1 MKMGKNMILDRYINH
16 HYEAN
21 EQYDK
26 AVILMQVGSFS
37 EIYGTLD
44 NKGPDLNDISNITN
58 CSIAMKSKD
67 SGNAHYMIGWPKI
80 ADSKYI
86 PILLDA
92 GYHIVIIEQK
102 DDSPSTHIVREITNI
117 ISSGTALDYNT
128 NDTNNLMSIYIENYD
143 NNDKTFHGCGLSII
157 DLATGKNY
165 ITHILDDLNNN
176 HSYKVVVSHFMNIYT
191 PSEVI
196 IHNSNHDLSKND
208 YIQNFNISHENVSV
222 NFFKSVKKYEKIQYQ
237 NDFLNKIFKFTN
249 MCSAIENIHCETK
262 PETVLS
268 YILLLEYV
276 HQHRSNIIENIDKPD
291 HLENIS
297 YLNLT
302 NNSIRQLN
310 IISNSNN
317 YKGRNDSLITI
328 LNQCKT
334 SLGKRL
340 IRERL
345 THPMIDPDKIQ
356 ESYDF
361 IDLFLKD
368 DYYIDIREV
377 ISKISD
383 LEKSIRKMGL
393 NMYQPEDLFSDI
405 ISFKFIDNTL
415 KLLKDNKD
423 ISDKFC
429 NYDYSISK
437 YYEFIDELNN
447 IFEWDNFNSVNNN
460 NIIER
465 SLFKK
470 NLFDEIDDID
480 KEIFENKKKLDFV
493 CERFSKFIDQKSNTT
508 SLPIKIEY
516 SDKENFYIYT
526 TTNRG
531 LKLKERFK
539 NLNGDNIIVRDD
551 NTNVLFTIDTSTIS
565 FKSVKGGNVKIDLNE
580 IAVISNNLIK
590 LNKTLSFLN
599 DKYYNKTI
607 SDLYNKYSISLKEI
621 SKIIAEVDFYSN
633 AAHLSVKNR
642 YHKPSIVKSD
652 KSFVNVTELRHP
664 IIELINDKYEY
675 ITNDMCL
682 GKGHD
687 GILLFGTNSCGKS
700 SLMKA
705 LGLSIVMAQAGIF
718 TPSLNFELSPYK
730 KLYTRILNT
739 DNIFSGHSSFVV
751 EMNELRDIM
760 YSADKNSIVLA
771 DELAIGTETTSA
783 LSIVSSSIKLLCDK
797 QVSFICTS
805 HLHQLNKI
813 STIKDIPNLKTYHL
827 RISTNNDV
835 IIYDRKLEEGSGP
848 AIYGL
853 SVCQALNMGSDFLTL
868 ARQVQME
875 INGETNNV
883 LNDKK
888 SVYNKTVIMDKCSMP
903 MCDCM
908 AEETHHI
915 AEQVDADDN
924 NNFAHHHKNKAHNLI
939 PLCKK
944 CHAQITYGNLHIKGW
959 KETSE
964 GDILDY
970 VLIDNKQEK
979 KSNKKYS
986 DKDIH
991 YVNEYFNKYNGSLSK
1006 QKIVDKLHADKNI
1019 KIGMQTFNKI
1029 IKGEY

>member
-1 MKMGKNMILDRYINH
+1 MILNQYINH
-16 HYEAN
+16 HSDAN
-21 EQYDK
+21 EKYEK
-26 AVILMQVGSFS
+26 AIILMQVGSFS

-44 NKGPDLNDISNITN
+44 NKGPDLNEISNITN

-67 SGNAHYMIGWPKI
+67 SDNAHYMIGWPKI
-80 ADSKYI
+80 ADGKYI
-86 PILLDA
+86 PILLDS

-102 DDSPSTHIVREITNI
+102 DDSPSTHIVREITSI
-117 ISSGTALDYNT
+117 ISAGTALDYNT
-128 NDTNNLMSIYIENYD
+128 NDTNNLMSIYIENYE
-143 NNDKTFHGCGLSII
+143 NNNKTLHGCGLSII

-176 HSYKVVVSHFMNIYT
+176 HSYEVVASHFMNIYT

-196 IHNSNHDLSKND
+196 IHNANLDISKND
-208 YIQNFNISHENVSV
+208 YIQIFNIPHENVSI
-222 NFFKSVKKYEKIQYQ
+222 NFFKSVKKYEKLSYQ
-237 NDFLNKIFKFTN
+237 NDFLQKIFNFTN
-249 MCSAIENIHCETK
+249 MCSAIENIYCETK

-268 YILLLEYV
+268 YVLLLEYIY
-276 HQHRSNIIENIDKPD
+276 QHRSNIINNIDPPE

-317 YKGRNDSLITI
+317 YKGKHDSLITI

-340 IRERL
+340 LRERL
-345 THPMIDPDKIQ
+345 THPMIDPNDIQ
-356 ESYDF
+356 CSYNL
-361 IDLFLKD
+361 IDLFLID
-368 DYYIDIREV
+368 DYYINIRDT

-383 LEKSIRKMGL
+383 IEKSIRKMGL
-393 NMYQPEDLFSDI
+393 NTYIPDDLFSDI
-405 ISFKFIDNTL
+405 ISFKFVDNSL
-415 KLLKDNKD
+415 KLLKDNSE
-423 ISDKFC
+423 ISDKL
-429 NYDYSISK
+429 SK
-437 YYEFIDELNN
+437 YDEHISNYYKFIDYINN
-447 IFEWDNFNSVNNN
+447 TFEWDNFNSINNN

-465 SLFKK
+465 SLFKN
-470 NLFDEIDDID
+470 NLYDEIDDID
-480 KEIFENKKKLDFV
+480 SEIYENKKKLDLI
-493 CERFSKFIDQKSNTT
+493 CERFSKFIDLKKNATV
-508 SLPIKIEY
+508 LPIKIEY

-539 NLNGDNIIVRDD
+539 NLNGDNIIVRDND
-551 NTNVLFTIDTSTIS
+551 GNEIFKIDTSTIG
-565 FKSVKGGNVKIDLNE
+565 FKSIKSGNVKIDLNE

-599 DKYYNKTI
+599 DKYYTLIINE
-607 SDLYNKYSISLKEI
+607 LYKKYNISLKEI
-621 SKIIAEVDFYSN
+621 SKLIAEIDFYSN

-642 YHKPSIVKSD
+642 YYKPNIIHSEKSY
-652 KSFVNVTELRHP
+652 VNVKELRHP
-664 IIELINDKYEY
+664 IIELINDKHEY
-675 ITNDMCL
+675 ITNDLCL
-682 GKGHD
+682 GNGND
-687 GILLFGTNSCGKS
+687 GVLLFGTNSCGKS

-705 LGLSIVMAQAGIF
+705 LGLCIVMAQAGMF
-718 TPSLNFELSPYK
+718 TSALSFEFYPYK

-751 EMNELRDIM
+751 EMNELRDIL

-797 QVSFICTS
+797 QVSFMCTS
-805 HLHQLNKI
+805 HLHQLNNLDIIKNI
-813 STIKDIPNLKTYHL
+813 SNLKTYHL
-827 RISTNNDV
+827 KITNDNDT

-853 SVCQALNMGSDFLTL
+853 NVCQALNMGNDFLSL

-875 INGETNNV
+875 INGENNNV
-883 LNDKK
+883 LNNKK

-915 AEQVDADDN
+915 MEQVDADEN
-924 NNFAHHHKNKAHNLI
+924 QNFTHHHKNKAHNLI
-939 PLCKK
+939 PLCKN

-959 KETSE
+959 KSSSE

-970 VLIDNKQEK
+970 TFIDNKQQT

-991 YVNEYFNKYNGSLSK
+991 YVNEYFNKYNGKLSK